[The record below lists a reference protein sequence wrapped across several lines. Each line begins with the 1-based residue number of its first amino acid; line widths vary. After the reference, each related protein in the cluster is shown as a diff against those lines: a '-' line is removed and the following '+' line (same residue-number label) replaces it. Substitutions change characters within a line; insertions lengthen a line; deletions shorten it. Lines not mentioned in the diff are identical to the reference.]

1 MELMMNMDTVAVSPL
16 SSGYILQAPES
27 FAAHRYRQNV
37 ALSEGMKASKL
48 FHDLQPWEIAEI
60 SARLQPV
67 SCKRGERIIEQ
78 GIRHGRLYIVA
89 SGQVSVLLQDGAPRG
104 GEEGTTFTTTSGQ
117 ARPGQDSGKREQS
130 PAQPYIIAQLG
141 PGECFGEMELMTGEP
156 PSATV
161 RAERDTMLWSLTHR
175 DLMTVSSACPT
186 LLSNINAI
194 LAQRLAR
201 TNRHVGPAYTAETVW
216 LALDENPG
224 SPLEHSL
231 AFHIA
236 ESLAVRSRSGCVP

>member
-1 MELMMNMDTVAVSPL
+1 MKLMMNMDTVAVSPL
-16 SSGYILQAPES
+16 SSGYILQAPEPS
-27 FAAHRYRQNV
+27 AAHPYRQSV
-37 ALSEGMKASKL
+37 ALSEVMKASKL
-48 FHDLQPWEIAEI
+48 FHGLQPWEIAEI
-60 SARLQPV
+60 SARLQPM
-67 SCKRGERIIEQ
+67 SCKRGERILEQ

-89 SGQVSVLLQDGAPRG
+89 SGQVSVLLQDGAP
-104 GEEGTTFTTTSGQ
+104 EEGTTFTTTSGQ
-117 ARPGQDSGKREQS
+117 ARPGQDSGKRERS
-130 PAQPYIIAQLG
+130 SAQPYIIAQFG

-161 RAERDTMLWSLTHR
+161 RAERDTVLWSLTHM

-201 TNRHVGPAYTAETVW
+201 TNRHVGPAHRPETVW
-216 LALDENPG
+216 LALDENPR

-231 AFHIA
+231 GFHIA
-236 ESLAVRSRSGCVP
+236 EPLGARRRQR